1 MFTEYDFLD
10 RFKVAKKYGFSA
22 VEIQFPYE
30 FPLTKVL
37 AAKESAGV
45 EITLINIGAGEEYTI
60 RDFAK
65 IISDYLGYD
74 ANNITYDE
82 SKYVGAK

>member
-10 RFKVAKKYGFSA
+10 RFKVAKKHGFSA

-45 EITLINIGAGEEYTI
+45 SHW
-60 RDFAK
+60 FAHVQLT
-65 IISDYLGYD
+65 YLLLVV
-74 ANNITYDE
+74 TR
-82 SKYVGAK
+82 KV